1 MNDNIKQT
9 IFETFSEV
17 FETMF
22 FTFLDP
28 LPDLPS
34 VDEVS
39 EAGKYVEAKIGYT
52 GAEVG
57 NFRLYMPYPLA
68 QNITLNFLGIDEQGL
83 GENQVKDTAAE
94 TANMAVGSLLGKIDP
109 GGKTALA
116 IPQASVLTDFSPV
129 ALLGDPGLFL
139 FGTDFGMLWVV
150 YTRK

>member
-1 MNDNIKQT
+1 MTDNIKQT

-28 LPDLPS
+28 LTDRPAA
-34 VDEVS
+34 DEVS

-52 GAEVG
+52 GAEAG
-57 NFRLYMPYPLA
+57 NFRIYMPYPLA
-68 QNITLNFLGIDEQGL
+68 QNITLNFLGIDEDGL
-83 GENQVKDTAAE
+83 SENQVKDTAAE
-94 TANMAVGSLLGKIDP
+94 TANMAVGSLLGKTDP

-116 IPQASVLTDFSPV
+116 IPQASVLADFSP
-129 ALLGDPGLFL
+129 ATLLAEPGLFL

-150 YTRK
+150 FTRG